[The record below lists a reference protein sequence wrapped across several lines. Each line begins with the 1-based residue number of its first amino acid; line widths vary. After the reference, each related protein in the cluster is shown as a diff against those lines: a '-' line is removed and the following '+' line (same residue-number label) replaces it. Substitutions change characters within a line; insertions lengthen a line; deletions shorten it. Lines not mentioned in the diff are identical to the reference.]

1 MILLD
6 PAKAAPRSADFLS
19 TLKAESPASGA
30 LIQAFLS
37 LKEGPALLTNA
48 LTGKKLPP
56 AIASQALQ
64 KASASGGDTKALI
77 DAITVAGGLTPITSM
92 TEAEMR
98 TWIEE
103 INKSGNAAR
112 GEAIYRRM
120 ELQCIACHAI
130 GPVGGIV
137 GPNLVSIGS
146 SAPMDYI
153 IDSLLEPAKK
163 IKEGYATAMITT
175 KDGATHTGFL
185 AREDQR
191 EIVLRDNAGK
201 MQTIPAAQVS
211 KKEVIPVSLMPA
223 GLTHSL
229 RRDELAD
236 LVKFLT
242 ELGKDG
248 AYKVQ
253 EDGTLRH
260 WQSFQN
266 ETQSLPLTTWVDGSI
281 ELKEVPVIQLLGKPK
296 RKLESA
302 FELSKDGT
310 VTLAIEGADN
320 ARIELN
326 GQELFVK
333 EGKISQPLK
342 AGRHSVRL
350 LIPEPSNARPR
361 VRLLDATA
369 KPIHE

>member
-1 MILLD
+1 M
-6 PAKAAPRSADFLS
+6 
-19 TLKAESPASGA
+19 
-30 LIQAFLS
+30 
-37 LKEGPALLTNA
+37 
-48 LTGKKLPP
+48 
-56 AIASQALQ
+56 
-64 KASASGGDTKALI
+64 
-77 DAITVAGGLTPITSM
+77 
-92 TEAEMR
+92 
-98 TWIEE
+98 
-103 INKSGNAAR
+103 
-112 GEAIYRRM
+112 
-120 ELQCIACHAI
+120 
-130 GPVGGIV
+130 
-137 GPNLVSIGS
+137 
-146 SAPMDYI
+146 
-153 IDSLLEPAKK
+153 
-163 IKEGYATAMITT
+163 
-175 KDGATHTGFL
+175 
-185 AREDQR
+185 
-191 EIVLRDNAGK
+191 
-201 MQTIPAAQVS
+201 
-211 KKEVIPVSLMPA
+211 
-223 GLTHSL
+223 
-229 RRDELAD
+229 
-236 LVKFLT
+236 KFLT